1 MNNKNQKP
9 NNQNNGN
16 IDETVEKAK
25 SEINAQTDS
34 MLREIEERRQRRLAR
49 QREMEQQIQAEEE
62 AKARRLARLKAQEAA
77 NADLKMASSH
87 RNTADVQKPVPT
99 VSSSDSVF
107 SNAHRQQPDAIEN
120 FSSAPSASKNPQS
133 RPQRNESVLNAS
145 SSSANTRRR
154 TIMSSGETQVMPKIS
169 EAVPP
174 SQKRQNT
181 APSSQKRASEQ
192 NSSKPSDSAHVSRA
206 SKSNEQAFKRRQ
218 VQNTVSA
225 NSQAAGRA
233 PVKRG
238 NISAAK
244 PKNSHKEVNMKL
256 SLIHI

>member
-1 MNNKNQKP
+1 
-9 NNQNNGN
+9 
-16 IDETVEKAK
+16 
-25 SEINAQTDS
+25 
-34 MLREIEERRQRRLAR
+34 
-49 QREMEQQIQAEEE
+49 MEQQIQAEEE

-154 TIMSSGETQVMPKIS
+154 TIMSSGENCRLCHKILNCTS
-169 EAVPP
+169 RLRRD
-174 SQKRQNT
+174 KIT
-181 APSSQKRASEQ
+181 APSKSKKSFRAE
-192 NSSKPSDSAHVSRA
+192 
-206 SKSNEQAFKRRQ
+206 FF
-218 VQNTVSA
+218 
-225 NSQAAGRA
+225 
-233 PVKRG
+233 
-238 NISAAK
+238 
-244 PKNSHKEVNMKL
+244 
-256 SLIHI
+256 